1 MKTKRKLLLLT
12 LIIITGSF
20 TLSGVNMKKLSSKI
34 MQMQTSAVFDPY
46 DKGSINF
53 LRNYHEL
60 RVRTKVFQELDINTQ
75 SDTIYI
81 IQNQSDGTYVDL
93 MMTVWNSRKTISY
106 KQKSKWD
113 SLGNFKGLQIEKYDI
128 RLFIK
133 YMIELVSEW
142 RRRELIYESVT
153 HGTTGPNYIVTR
165 IIFKANTYMISCIEI
180 RDFFEL
186 KRDDVPD
193 NWTGKIPPIQRWIL
207 KKRR

>member
-20 TLSGVNMKKLSSKI
+20 ALSGVNMKKLSGKI
-34 MQMQTSAVFDPY
+34 MQMQTSVVFDPY
-46 DKGSINF
+46 DQGSINF
-53 LRNYHEL
+53 LKNYHQL
-60 RVRTKVFQELDINTQ
+60 RVRTKVFQELDINAQ

-81 IQNQSDGTYVDL
+81 IQDQSDGTYVDL

-106 KQKSKWD
+106 KQIYEWD
-113 SLGNFKGLQIEKYDI
+113 SLSNFKDLQIERYDR

-142 RRRELIYESVT
+142 KRRELIYESVT

-165 IIFKANTYMISCIEI
+165 IIFKDNTYMISCIEF
-180 RDFFEL
+180 RDFFDL
-186 KRDDVPD
+186 KRDDVPE
-193 NWTGKIPPIQRWIL
+193 NWTGKTPPLKRWFI
-207 KKRR
+207 KNRW